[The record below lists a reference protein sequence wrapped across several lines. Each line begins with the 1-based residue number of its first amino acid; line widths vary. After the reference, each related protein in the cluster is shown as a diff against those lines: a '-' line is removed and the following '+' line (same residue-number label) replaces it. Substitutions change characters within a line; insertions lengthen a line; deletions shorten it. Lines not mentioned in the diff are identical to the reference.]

1 MCGWSEEMARAGDD
15 VATLLAATTPRREH
29 GMTVNMKMNMLRTWT
44 RREHGMLAHMAHTAA
59 WSRLMEI
66 ARVGCRGGRGAR
78 QAVRRSV
85 KAFRH
90 HPQGPEFL
98 VYVPAPAHYK
108 DTLPP
113 PLPCTLAAAL

>member
-15 VATLLAATTPRREH
+15 VATLLAATTP
-29 GMTVNMKMNMLRTWT
+29 